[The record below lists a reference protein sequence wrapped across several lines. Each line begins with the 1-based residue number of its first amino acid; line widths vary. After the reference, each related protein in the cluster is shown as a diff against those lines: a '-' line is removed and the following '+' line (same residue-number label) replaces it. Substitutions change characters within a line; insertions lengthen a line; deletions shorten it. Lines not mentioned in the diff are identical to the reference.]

1 MAAEFLMEFW
11 STMGLKCSGILNTK
25 DHIRKTPYKH
35 YGRRKKNRS
44 VEQGDAASG
53 M

>member
-25 DHIRKTPYKH
+25 DHIRKTPYKRD
-35 YGRRKKNRS
+35 GRRKTQKC
-44 VEQGDAASG
+44 
-53 M
+53 